1 MSHAERPPP
10 IRRSRARRWLQH
22 LPYLSLALF
31 LAAIAALVWLT
42 REYDDDAQRATLISD
57 VLWMEQNLR
66 FNLDRNEIH
75 LQEIGP
81 ELLAAP
87 APSAQTEARLASL
100 LTPERGLARILWL
113 SPEGRVL
120 GAMPPLTPA
129 PVAHRRVRRRGRA
142 AGQRIQPAARAR
154 HRPRGVWSG
163 ASGPGRCPP
172 LRGACAGV
180 VGRGAGRHRGRRVFA
195 VATW

>member
-1 MSHAERPPP
+1 MRDNRKPPHPDPQPSAMSPADAPPTLQLA
-10 IRRSRARRWLQH
+10 RRRWLQH

-42 REYDDDAQRATLISD
+42 RQYDDEAQRATLISD

-66 FNLDRNEIH
+66 FNLDRNENH

-87 APSAQTEARLASL
+87 TLSAQSEARLASL

-113 SPEGRVL
+113 SPQGEVL
-120 GAMPPLTPA
+120 GAMPPLA
-129 PVAHRRVRRRGRA
+129 P
-142 AGQRIQPAARAR
+142 ARATHDASADGAAVPVDESSLR
-154 HRPRGVWSG
+154 LARAIGRPV
-163 ASGPGRCPP
+163 
-172 LRGACAGV
+172 
-180 VGRGAGRHRGRRVFA
+180 
-195 VATW
+195 